1 MRSFAK
7 CVFVSRMMFTKVLR
21 SATAV
26 ALSVGLTAS
35 VPASA
40 RKKAPSASPK
50 MSAAEECVKQ
60 QGGSYDPV
68 RKKWLIHDYSEMG
81 GTAKADALR
90 ECVSRKT
97 GAPRSQISVPTYYI
111 DRPGVNY

>member
-1 MRSFAK
+1 
-7 CVFVSRMMFTKVLR
+7 
-21 SATAV
+21 
-26 ALSVGLTAS
+26 
-35 VPASA
+35 
-40 RKKAPSASPK
+40 

>member
-1 MRSFAK
+1 MIS
-7 CVFVSRMMFTKVLR
+7 SRPVLWAIALALIVGSTAAE
-21 SATAV
+21 SATA
-26 ALSVGLTAS
+26 
-35 VPASA
+35 
-40 RKKAPSASPK
+40 KKRPPRASPSI
-50 MSAAEECVKQ
+50 SAVEECVKQ

-90 ECVSRKT
+90 QCLSRKT
-97 GAPRSQISVPTYYI
+97 GAPQNQISVPTYYI